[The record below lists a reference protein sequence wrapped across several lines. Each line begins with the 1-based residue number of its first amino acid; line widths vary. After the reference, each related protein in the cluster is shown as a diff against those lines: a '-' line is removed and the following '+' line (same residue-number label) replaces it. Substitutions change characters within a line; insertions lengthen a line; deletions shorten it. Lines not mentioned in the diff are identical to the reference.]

1 MGHRCGHPPVTIQ
14 SARWRGAR
22 PKPKSLSRREP
33 SPSSSSK
40 ASAATPPLPP
50 PLASAAA
57 HPSSS
62 PWAASAQREPT
73 RQRPGDPD
81 AIRLHCRRWLL
92 SMSCRRAADRLLSC
106 CRCPSP
112 SPIVPSLPVTPSPL
126 SSLSI
131 VVACRAVVLV
141 GVDVAWISIVRCR
154 RRAPQQGRA
163 TQRSSRRP
171 NPRCRPASSPA
182 PTTPHRCMNADGCRG
197 NLALT
202 VGM

>member
-1 MGHRCGHPPVTIQ
+1 MGILLTHGKTNRHLIHLLPHVCHQLVDAVTIK
-14 SARWRGAR
+14 SARWCGAR

-40 ASAATPPLPP
+40 ASGAATPPLPP

-57 HPSSS
+57 HPSSL

-112 SPIVPSLPVTPSPL
+112 SPIVPLSPVTPSPS
-126 SSLSI
+126 SSLSVI
-131 VVACRAVVLV
+131 VPRRAVVVV
-141 GVDVAWISIVRCR
+141 GDDATWIPIVRR
-154 RRAPQQGRA
+154 RRCAP
-163 TQRSSRRP
+163 
-171 NPRCRPASSPA
+171 
-182 PTTPHRCMNADGCRG
+182 
-197 NLALT
+197 
-202 VGM
+202 